1 MKIKIDNPDRLV
13 TFVGK
18 SLTSW
23 KIHYVGEN
31 PMDSIYEYVL
41 KDKEQKDIKILVQ
54 IFKETQERYE
64 PDSLKREKYVK
75 IYCKNLNIPQRGG
88 CTKFIKVEHFKDVRR
103 VFNEIHSG
111 GREVK

>member
-1 MKIKIDNPDRLV
+1 MKINIDNPDRLV

-23 KIHYVGEN
+23 NIQYIGRAI
-31 PMDSIYEYVL
+31 PCDTYYYIL
-41 KDKEQKDIKILVQ
+41 TDKENDNIKITVE
-54 IFKETQERYE
+54 IPSETERMVD
-64 PDSLKREKYVK
+64 PADFVTNQYVK
-75 IYCKNLNIPQRGG
+75 INCKNQRVTPNKEY
-88 CTKFIKVEHFKDVRR
+88 TKFIKVEHFKDVRR

>member
-1 MKIKIDNPDRLV
+1 MKINIDNPDRLV

-23 KIHYVGEN
+23 KI
-31 PMDSIYEYVL
+31 EYIGRGIPCDTYYYIL
-41 KDKEQKDIKILVQ
+41 TDKTNRRIKITVEIPSELEQ
-54 IFKETQERYE
+54 MYDPNDMGNYQ
-64 PDSLKREKYVK
+64 YVK
-75 IYCKNLNIPQRGG
+75 INYKNQRVTPKKE

-103 VFNEIHSG
+103 VFNEIHNG

>member
-1 MKIKIDNPDRLV
+1 MKINIDNPHKLV
-13 TFVGK
+13 HFVGK

-23 KIHYVGEN
+23 KI
-31 PMDSIYEYVL
+31 EYIGRAIPCDTYYYIL
-41 KDKEQKDIKILVQ
+41 TDKTNRRIKIDVK
-54 IFKETQERYE
+54 ITSETERMVD
-64 PDSLKREKYVK
+64 PADFITHQYVK
-75 IYCKNLNIPQRGG
+75 INCKNQRVKSKKE